1 MGGQFSGTNPDILP
15 ATGSQQSASQ
25 PPLIITTLHI
35 YTQSFQNNWWLVIL
49 KRKFYYG
56 LHGWRITV
64 SNILEMTFCV
74 RIEIKVNYKIHKLSI
89 NWFFL
94 RWGINLD
101 PARHHGRRNHSWGR
115 GDSDQLWLRINL
127 CSALIGS
134 PPELAFTD
142 RSYWPAL
149 STDLYHRSGTHF
161 VANSQGK
168 HEEMRIFNR
177 KKCTDHVL
185 ETKRLRTTF
194 LCS

>member
-1 MGGQFSGTNPDILP
+1 M
-15 ATGSQQSASQ
+15 TG
-25 PPLIITTLHI
+25 H
-35 YTQSFQNNWWLVIL
+35 L
-49 KRKFYYG
+49 KKNYFG
-56 LHGWRITV
+56 SHGWRITV

-74 RIEIKVNYKIHKLSI
+74 RIEIKVNYKRHKLSM
-89 NWFFL
+89 NWCFL
-94 RWGINLD
+94 RWGINLA
-101 PARHHGRRNHSWGR
+101 PARHHWRRNHSWGR

-134 PPELAFTD
+134 PPELAFRD

-161 VANSQGK
+161 VSNSRGK

-185 ETKRLRTTF
+185 ETKRLRTAF
-194 LCS
+194 LCSWIWIWRGSSGLGFGKFPALGHPASIWANSKCWK